1 MHSSNKQPSHK
12 DGLGIDMLPVFNHS
26 TPSLL
31 SSLGWLRTSRVQWK
45 VGLVSSRRLLL
56 YALFH
61 ALRRYSHH
69 LAFMATN
76 EVVALQMVNQ
86 CSPNVLILTPDLEQ
100 GNGKDLAQKASQLN
114 HDLFTILVV
123 DLDIHDRELVFSSD
137 VDAILTEWELF
148 SGDNLNQI
156 VLALLN
162 QRRYRSPAIETFIQS
177 KPTQDAAFSDPNQGL
192 TKREVDVAKLLLK
205 GASDREIADCLSMG
219 YNTVRSHG
227 RSLRKKMGT
236 KNRSQLLLKLQNI
249 ISSNTVS
256 D

>member
-1 MHSSNKQPSHK
+1 MHSSNKQPSHN

-61 ALRRYSHH
+61 AFRRYSHH

-114 HDLFTILVV
+114 HDLFIILVV
-123 DLDIHDRELVFSSD
+123 DLDIHDRELVLSSGA
-137 VDAILTEWELF
+137 DAILTEWELF

-162 QRRYRSPAIETFIQS
+162 QRRYRSQAIESFIQS
-177 KPTQDAAFSDPNQGL
+177 MPPNDAVSADPNQGL

-205 GASDREIADCLSMG
+205 GANDREIADCLSMG